1 MKVAASVRRLYDDQV
16 EINRRLKERV
26 DDLMRS
32 FKDQRWHY
40 ESRIKSLQSFA
51 LKIESGRFADP
62 ARLEDFFACTLVVAN
77 ISEIE
82 EAEALIRERFTVM
95 RRRPN
100 TAAFTHKATD
110 EFPFDDLRLYV
121 EVADAPTLPP
131 SGLTGVPFEVQIKT
145 FLQHAWSIAT
155 HELMY
160 KADDVNWSKERIA
173 YQIKAMLEHAELSIL
188 EAEALSGSSAVAKE
202 NKRTAGLRSVISLV
216 KSQWG
221 SDELPADVR
230 RLAENITSVIDAM
243 KLDVARL
250 DAIMADGKA
259 AGGGAH
265 PANLSPFGTVVHYLL
280 SAERDRMMRVLTGD
294 GRTKVLIPAELEF
307 PPDIDR
313 QALRN
318 AVFVGEAP

>member
-1 MKVAASVRRLYDDQV
+1 VKVAASVRRLYDDQV
-16 EINRRLKERV
+16 EINQRLRDRV

-32 FKDQRWHY
+32 LKDPRWHY

-82 EAEALIRERFTVM
+82 EAENLIRERFAVT
-95 RRRPN
+95 RRRPG
-100 TAAFTHKATD
+100 TAVFTHKATD

-121 EVADAPTLPP
+121 EIADVPTLPP

-188 EAEALSGSSAVAKE
+188 EAEALSASSAVAKE
-202 NKRTAGLRSVISLV
+202 NKRTAGLRRVIALV
-216 KSQWG
+216 KSQWS
-221 SDELPADVR
+221 SDELPADIR
-230 RLAENITSVIDAM
+230 RLAENIAAVIDAM
-243 KLDVARL
+243 RLDVARL
-250 DAIMADGKA
+250 DAVLADGKA
-259 AGGGAH
+259 AGGGTH
-265 PANLSPFGTVVHYLL
+265 PTNLSPFGTVVHYLL
-280 SAERDRMMRVLTGD
+280 AAERDRMMQVLAGE

-307 PPDIDR
+307 PADVDR
-313 QALRN
+313 PSLRN
-318 AVFVGEAP
+318 AVFVGEAL